1 MVTSLAKSRALPP
14 LKIHN
19 RFEETYQMGI
29 SKQLSGVLAMMLVAC
44 SVTVL
49 HAATIVPVE
58 STGLSSRSVLGST
71 VVPYKEVTL
80 AAQVPGVVKYVA
92 GGVGTNLQQGGV
104 IFQVDDT
111 QLRAKRSAVMAQ
123 ITMAQAAVQNA
134 QSQYQRE
141 LTSPRS
147 KDIGA
152 MPGFGLP
159 AMFDKMAVR
168 PFADSVMGGYDSDT
182 IRQAD
187 LNNAMAAVS
196 QSQSQLQQ
204 ANAQLQE
211 IDTALRDASA
221 YAPFEGMILEKMVEV
236 GDTVQPGQ
244 PLMKFGFVKY
254 KRLQADVP
262 SGLVGNIS
270 QDMIIPAK
278 LDGRLQT
285 SVRVAEIYPI
295 ADASRHTV
303 TVKFDL
309 PLEVNAAPGM
319 YAEIYLPENTKG
331 DNQVL
336 VIPSSALMK
345 GSSLPSVLTVK
356 PDNTSELR
364 LVRLGAEQGD
374 GRVQVVSGLAAG
386 ERIIDQPPAGVT
398 SGWMPSETTAAT
410 PAAEVVAPTA
420 PVAAPPVFAPAAA
433 STAPAAAPAPVAPVA
448 PVTTPALTQ

>member
-1 MVTSLAKSRALPP
+1 
-14 LKIHN
+14 
-19 RFEETYQMGI
+19 MGI
-29 SKQLSGVLAMMLVAC
+29 SKQLSGMLAMVLAAC
-44 SVTVL
+44 PIAVL
-49 HAATIVPVE
+49 NAAEIVPVE
-58 STGLSSRSVLGST
+58 TTGSSSRSVLGST

-80 AAQVPGVVKYVA
+80 SAQVPGVVKYVA

-111 QLRAKRSAVMAQ
+111 QLQAKRSAVVAQ
-123 ITMAQAAVQNA
+123 IAMAQAAVQNA

-168 PFADSVMGGYDSDT
+168 PFADSVMGGYNSDT

-187 LNNAMAAVS
+187 LNNAISAVS

-244 PLMKFGFVKY
+244 PLVKFGYVKY

-262 SGLVGNIS
+262 SGLVGNLS
-270 QDMIIPAK
+270 QDMVVPAK
-278 LDGRLQT
+278 IDGSVQT

-309 PLEVNAAPGM
+309 PLEITTAPGM
-319 YAEIYLPENTKG
+319 YAEIYLPESNKG
-331 DNQVL
+331 DKQVL
-336 VIPSSALMK
+336 TIPSTALMK
-345 GSSLPSVLTVK
+345 GSSLPSVLVVK
-356 PDNTSELR
+356 ADNTSELR
-364 LVRLGAEQGD
+364 LVRLGADQGN
-374 GRVQVVSGLAAG
+374 GKMQVVSGLTAG
-386 ERIIDQPPAGVT
+386 ERIIDKPPAGVT
-398 SGWMPSETTAAT
+398 SGWMPSA
-410 PAAEVVAPTA
+410 
-420 PVAAPPVFAPAAA
+420 
-433 STAPAAAPAPVAPVA
+433 AAAPGPRRSRAPLRCPTRRRPTSRHPPGSSRSGRRNRWRSTASGQRP
-448 PVTTPALTQ
+448 